1 MHAIHYNF
9 PHNFQLCV
17 LYMKHKVD
25 AINNLLNI
33 VEEIDIKDNLTV
45 KNLCYI
51 HRDAQPNKI
60 IFI

>member
-1 MHAIHYNF
+1 
-9 PHNFQLCV
+9 
-17 LYMKHKVD
+17 MKHKVD

-33 VEEIDIKDNLTV
+33 VEEMDIKDNLTV

-51 HRDAQPNKI
+51 HRDALSNKI